1 MAIIESTTVYLV
13 VATFLIGYYT
23 YKWII
28 YPLYLSPLSKIP
40 GPRPDHFLLGS
51 FLEIIKP
58 TGGVHWAEKYG
69 NVYRCYGLFNEPRV
83 YILDEKNIQKVLVNG
98 AYTKFGRRKKFVEF
112 LKKIVGDGI
121 LLVDGDVHKKQRKL
135 MNPLF
140 GNHSIRDMIPAFTR
154 VSNTLKDLWKDEIKN
169 SQNVNNDIDKKCAII
184 DVGHYMGRAS
194 LDVIGIV
201 GFDSEIN
208 SLIKSSSLADSLS
221 TLFDHKYGSAFNL
234 LSLALPILRLL
245 PLKINQ
251 DTQNASIEIEKITRK
266 LVQDKF
272 DELKK
277 GKLDSND
284 LISVLVKASYGQEID
299 NNEQMSFEEIR
310 NQIMTFLIAGHET
323 TGVMMS
329 WILYYLSK
337 DQEIQDK
344 LREEIVKEFP
354 DKDSELNFDQINSM
368 EYLNAVCKETLRIV
382 PPVVLVGRTAN
393 EDVMIDEY
401 LIPKDTPIFVPIYQ
415 IHHSPSIWGEDVEK
429 FNPSRWFTEKVKGL
443 THYNFMPF
451 SAGPKSCI
459 GNRLALNEAKVIL
472 CNLLRNFQFHEVK
485 GFKVTSKANMTLRPD
500 PTVKL
505 WMLNTDVFDHLSK
518 SLFRVFTSAEN
529 YKFPLIDSDLS
540 NDILEETFP
549 NPSSIFI
556 STCNLKTHLSLSLPS
571 LNGVDGGDSLN
582 LERLKSPITRINI
595 FDFDGTLFAS
605 PKPNPKLW
613 SKTLIGVLLNQFTD
627 GKGWYQDSRSLDLG
641 EPTESNKWNEW
652 WNKGLLDNVKESM
665 NDPKCL
671 TVFLTGRC
679 YAVFS
684 ETITKMLEDIGLHFD
699 VLGFKPIHMALEW
712 NLVYSQNSV
721 KKLGIDYYNYIIS
734 QPCDLKPP
742 ASTKKYKFL
751 FIDNLLKQHPLTDSI
766 HIWEDRWEHINA
778 FKNLFTEYKSQNII
792 KEGIVHG
799 VEIPECYYDP
809 HKEFKIVMD
818 IIRDNNL
825 KVSNGILSRY
835 SKKIDLFRRIQFLGI
850 FIIHDH
856 IKLLFENFPP
866 PKSKEY
872 DWSYSYPFVLIKKW
886 PSSNYIKDNDIN
898 SKRKKIVTMRIT
910 AMAIVWKQHYCLKVE
925 MVEPNGQ
932 SKLENGFSHS
942 ELYSDYGIE
951 M

>member
-1 MAIIESTTVYLV
+1 
-13 VATFLIGYYT
+13 
-23 YKWII
+23 
-28 YPLYLSPLSKIP
+28 
-40 GPRPDHFLLGS
+40 
-51 FLEIIKP
+51 
-58 TGGVHWAEKYG
+58 
-69 NVYRCYGLFNEPRV
+69 
-83 YILDEKNIQKVLVNG
+83 
-98 AYTKFGRRKKFVEF
+98 
-112 LKKIVGDGI
+112 
-121 LLVDGDVHKKQRKL
+121 
-135 MNPLF
+135 
-140 GNHSIRDMIPAFTR
+140 
-154 VSNTLKDLWKDEIKN
+154 
-169 SQNVNNDIDKKCAII
+169 
-184 DVGHYMGRAS
+184 
-194 LDVIGIV
+194 
-201 GFDSEIN
+201 
-208 SLIKSSSLADSLS
+208 
-221 TLFDHKYGSAFNL
+221 
-234 LSLALPILRLL
+234 
-245 PLKINQ
+245 
-251 DTQNASIEIEKITRK
+251 
-266 LVQDKF
+266 
-272 DELKK
+272 
-277 GKLDSND
+277 
-284 LISVLVKASYGQEID
+284 
-299 NNEQMSFEEIR
+299 
-310 NQIMTFLIAGHET
+310 
-323 TGVMMS
+323 
-329 WILYYLSK
+329 
-337 DQEIQDK
+337 
-344 LREEIVKEFP
+344 
-354 DKDSELNFDQINSM
+354 
-368 EYLNAVCKETLRIV
+368 
-382 PPVVLVGRTAN
+382 
-393 EDVMIDEY
+393 
-401 LIPKDTPIFVPIYQ
+401 
-415 IHHSPSIWGEDVEK
+415 
-429 FNPSRWFTEKVKGL
+429 
-443 THYNFMPF
+443 
-451 SAGPKSCI
+451 
-459 GNRLALNEAKVIL
+459 
-472 CNLLRNFQFHEVK
+472 
-485 GFKVTSKANMTLRPD
+485 
-500 PTVKL
+500 
-505 WMLNTDVFDHLSK
+505 MLNTDVFDHLAK
-518 SLFRVFTSAEN
+518 SLFRVFTSSEN

-540 NDILEETFP
+540 NDILEETLP

-556 STCNLKTHLSLSLPS
+556 STCNLKSRESISFEQDVELEETYEDSQNLIYSNITNIINIL
-571 LNGVDGGDSLN
+571 DGGDSLN

-684 ETITKMLEDIGLHFD
+684 ETITKMLEDIGLRFD

-778 FKNLFTEYKSQNII
+778 FKNLFSEYKSQNII

-809 HKEFKIVMD
+809 HKESKIVMD

-856 IKLLFENFPP
+856 VKLLFENFPP
-866 PKSKEY
+866 PKNKEY
-872 DWSYSYPFVLIKKW
+872 NWSYSYPFVLIKKW
-886 PSSNYIKDNDIN
+886 PSWNYIKDNDIN

-910 AMAIVWKQHYCLKVE
+910 ATAIVWKQHYCLKVE

-951 M
+951 MVRLAHNKGLSDYDYDCDDNFDYLTYRKIKWRHIPERQQITIQGVVGAKYIVGC